1 MDDLWALKYRKE
13 PDKKERL
20 KMLNELKDNLGED
33 SEEYL
38 FRKSLYDERYTM
50 VDGNEVDTYIRGF
63 VMLSF
68 YDRGLFLPGEKKK
81 AIAEA
86 SDTLKAWHCDDL
98 DSLSDMQR
106 QAVYDELFNM
116 VTLYYKLCETD
127 KSFGSLI
134 FGLGKMSEKKL
145 KEKSKNSV
153 DTVAVIVPQRLSM
166 VEEFKFFSDTATD
179 AYEERY
185 GKQ

>member
-1 MDDLWALKYRKE
+1 
-13 PDKKERL
+13 
-20 KMLNELKDNLGED
+20 
-33 SEEYL
+33 
-38 FRKSLYDERYTM
+38 
-50 VDGNEVDTYIRGF
+50 
-63 VMLSF
+63 
-68 YDRGLFLPGEKKK
+68 
-81 AIAEA
+81 
-86 SDTLKAWHCDDL
+86 
-98 DSLSDMQR
+98 MQR